1 MVCPHKEYNYTVVET
16 ITQLKDNNYKSAR
29 FCCHLSSIL
38 LSKAIDTVLKPVV
51 KRMN

>member
-1 MVCPHKEYNYTVVET
+1 MVCSHKEYNYTVVET
-16 ITQLKDNNYKSAR
+16 ITELKDNNYKSAL
-29 FCCHLSSIL
+29 CCHLSSIL